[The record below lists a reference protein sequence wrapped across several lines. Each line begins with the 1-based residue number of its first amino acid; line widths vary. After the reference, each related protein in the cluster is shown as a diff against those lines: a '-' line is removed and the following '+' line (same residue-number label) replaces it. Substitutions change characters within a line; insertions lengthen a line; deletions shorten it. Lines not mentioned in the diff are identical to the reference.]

1 MKHSVKFRLTL
12 VTLAAIL
19 AVFSPITKAATI
31 TVNSTNDPAGFNSAI
46 TIGTLG
52 ATVTLRDA
60 MNAAVNTGGA
70 NTITFAPS
78 LAGSTIGLVQGT
90 APSVPA
96 AFGLSITIQGLNGNR
111 GITIARS
118 STNQFRLF
126 LVYGSLTLNNLT
138 ISNGAAG
145 GGYGGAVQS
154 YGALRIAGCTFIN
167 NSASAGGA
175 IHAANVTVD
184 IVNSTFT
191 GNTA

>member
-126 LVYGSLTLNNLT
+126 LVYGSLTL
-138 ISNGAAG
+138 
-145 GGYGGAVQS
+145 
-154 YGALRIAGCTFIN
+154 R
-167 NSASAGGA
+167 
-175 IHAANVTVD
+175 
-184 IVNSTFT
+184 
-191 GNTA
+191 